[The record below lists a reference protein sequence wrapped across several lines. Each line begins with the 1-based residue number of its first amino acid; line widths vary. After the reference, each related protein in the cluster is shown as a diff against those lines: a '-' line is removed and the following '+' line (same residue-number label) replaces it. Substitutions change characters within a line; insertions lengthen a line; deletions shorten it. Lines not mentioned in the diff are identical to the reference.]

1 MNIDGFL
8 LHKIILNLKKFEGK
22 RLKKVYQSSRFNF
35 YFKFDNESI
44 QISTDPSNPFLT
56 FTDKKEEYTFT
67 SPFLTFLRR
76 NVSGTF
82 LEKIYQIENDRI
94 IYFSFIRKN
103 PFGEIVKINIVVEL
117 MGPNSNLI
125 VINNNQKIQIILKR
139 KISSK
144 RTLMEGSTY
153 KTIPSEKIQINNLSK
168 EDFLDKKIE
177 SYKDLTNLIQGISSR
192 TAKTLIENTDNNYE
206 IWKNIVRLKDSYK
219 NQYLYFDKHNMKIY
233 PFEPSYIQTEKINVI
248 DYINNNAGK
257 EKVTGDLET
266 YKNKFLKIVQKELDK
281 KIKLQNNLQSELI
294 SVKDFDDY
302 KYFGN
307 LIISNIYKIKDKTE
321 EIDLYDWEKDKN
333 VKISLESNL
342 SPAQNSQKYFKYYEK
357 AKRKYHGLI
366 KRMKTIK
373 VDYDYL
379 NQLFQMIILC
389 ENRNE
394 IDEIKIELQKNNL
407 LKSNKRVYQIEK
419 NKNKSVYKTYE
430 YEGFKFLIGRNNYQN
445 DELTKGAA
453 KDDYWFHTKEIPG
466 AHVILK
472 TAGKEPEEGVLLYGA
487 SLAAYF
493 SKGRISSK
501 VTVDC
506 TKVRNVWKPKGA
518 KPGMVLYKN
527 QKSYTVTPEIKEDNN

>member
-177 SYKDLTNLIQGISSR
+177 SYKDLTNLIQGISSI

-206 IWKNIVRLKDSYK
+206 IWENIVRLKDSYN

-257 EKVTGDLET
+257 EKVTGDLAI

-366 KRMKTIK
+366 KRMKAIRAE
-373 VDYDYL
+373 YEYL
-379 NQLFQMIILC
+379 NQLFQMIKLC

-419 NKNKSVYKTYE
+419 NKNKAVYRSFE
-430 YEGFKFLIGRNNYQN
+430 YEGFKFLVGRNNYQN
-445 DELTKGAA
+445 DELTKSAA

-506 TKVRNVWKPKGA
+506 TKVKNVWKPKGA
-518 KPGMVLYKN
+518 KPGMVLYRN
-527 QKSYTVTPEIKEDNN
+527 QKGYTVTPEIKEDNN

>member
-76 NVSGTF
+76 KISGTF
-82 LEKIYQIENDRI
+82 LEEIRQIENDRI

-103 PFGEIVKINIVVEL
+103 PFGELLKTNIVVEL
-117 MGPNSNLI
+117 MGPNSNII
-125 VINNNQKIQIILKR
+125 VIDENDKIQIILKR
-139 KISSK
+139 KISNK
-144 RTLMEGSTY
+144 RTLMEGSIY
-153 KTIPSEKIQINNLSK
+153 KVISSDKIQINDLSK
-168 EDFLDKKIE
+168 EIFLKNKIE
-177 SYKDLTNLIQGISSR
+177 NFKDLTGLIQGISSK
-192 TAKTLIENTDNNYE
+192 TAKILIDDTEDKND
-206 IWKNIVRLKDSYK
+206 IWKNIVRLKESYNNPYIYLNKK
-219 NQYLYFDKHNMKIY
+219 NMQIY
-233 PFEPSYIQTEKINVI
+233 PYEIPYIETEKVNVI
-248 DYINNNAGK
+248 DYINENAGR
-257 EKVTGDLET
+257 EKVTDDLEI
-266 YKNKFLKIVQKELDK
+266 YKNKFLKIVKKELDK
-281 KIKLQNNLQSELI
+281 KIKLQNNLQREL
-294 SVKDFDDY
+294 SGVKDFDEY
-302 KYFGN
+302 KYYGN

-321 EIDLYDWEKDKN
+321 KVELYDWEEDKN
-333 VKISLESNL
+333 VQISLDPNL
-342 SPAQNSQKYFKYYEK
+342 SPTQNSQKYFKYYEK

-366 KRMKTIK
+366 KRMKSIQA
-373 VDYDYL
+373 DYNYL
-379 NQLFQMIILC
+379 DQLLQMIELC